1 MSDKTAVENEVIIEE
16 ASFSKERGWNIKA
29 KHPLFVTLIESVAA
43 CFKDSGGENYVEFSA
58 YHQDLGGLTITIQ
71 RQDGKTPAM
80 LAAKYKRQLET
91 SRAYIVQLEGELD
104 ESRAYAD
111 KLVEQLADGCLPKD
125 VELLRESNAEMAQ
138 QLHHACVILKMIADK
153 GNSHQISYFDGA
165 WCARKAR
172 KTLEALDGAENK
184 QGEA

>member
-91 SRAYIVQLEGELD
+91 SRAY
-104 ESRAYAD
+104 AD

-172 KTLEALDGAENK
+172 KTLETLNGAENK